1 MLAKRSQMF
10 SWFLFIFERGIV
22 LNERWLEC
30 LRSNR
35 LIAAIKSP
43 KHLEMFLNT
52 GLQVAFL
59 QTGNI
64 SVIKRYVDLLKEQ
77 QRFVFLHVEK
87 IPGISYDREGLQ
99 FLAKFIKPHGI
110 VTTKSSLVQLAKK
123 ERLMAVQ
130 RLFLVDTDAV
140 ENGIKS
146 IHDVQPDALEI
157 MPGLLP
163 EMIGMIRKQTH
174 VPIITGGLIQ
184 HENHI
189 EAALQSG
196 AVSVS
201 TSRPWLWKKW
211 GNIDREEV
219 HACGEN

>member
-1 MLAKRSQMF
+1 MF
-10 SWFLFIFERGIV
+10 SWFLFLLLCERGIV
-22 LNERWLEC
+22 VSERLLEC
-30 LRSNR
+30 MRSDR

-52 GLQVAFL
+52 ELQVAFL

-64 SVIKRYVDLLKEQ
+64 SVIKRYVDLLKEH

-99 FLAKFIKPHGI
+99 FLAKFIRPHGI

-123 ERLMAVQ
+123 EGLMTVQ
-130 RLFLVDTDAV
+130 RLFLVDTDAL

-157 MPGLLP
+157 MPGLIP
-163 EMIGMIRKQTH
+163 EMIEMIRKQTH

-184 HENHI
+184 HEKHI

-201 TSRPWLWKKW
+201 TSRPWLWRKW
-211 GNIDREEV
+211 ESINREEV
-219 HACGEN
+219 HAHGAN